1 MYRPLTNQQNF
12 RVSLLNRNFEGAVI
26 LQLVLF
32 TQNSISVEAL
42 RVRVNVKLSQ
52 ILCLIHGRN
61 QQLPLQ
67 LATITLSNA
76 SLCWLHLV
84 PACSSW
90 F

>member
-52 ILCLIHGRN
+52 MFMSDTWA
-61 QQLPLQ
+61 QSTTTA
-67 LATITLSNA
+67 ATSYHN
-76 SLCWLHLV
+76 SL
-84 PACSSW
+84 
-90 F
+90 